1 MITKITHN
9 WNIKNDYPILDKDQK
24 QHEDKRESDYI
35 WNQEEYILKVN
46 GVWFKDFCLE
56 IGTPREEAH
65 KYHLSELSNV
75 FKYLRNFG
83 IYRDNIEIYHYCPVA
98 RLDVSTAEHYHPTDN
113 QAKRYIVQYEDG
125 MVYNS
130 MFDSCYHWQI
140 ATQVTF
146 DEALKMA
153 LGHMA
158 MATYIDSY
166 LEAWILVMD
175 WVEDPMSYDL

>member
-24 QHEDKRESDYI
+24 QREDKRESDYI
-35 WNQEEYILKVN
+35 LHQEEYILKVN
-46 GVWFKDFCLE
+46 GVWFKNFCLE
-56 IGTPREEAH
+56 LGTPREEAH

-75 FKYLRNFG
+75 FKYLSNFG
-83 IYRDNIEIYHYCPVA
+83 IYRDNIKIYHYCPVA

-113 QAKRYIVQYEDG
+113 QAKRYIVQHEDG
-125 MVYNS
+125 WVYNS

-140 ATQVTF
+140 ATPVTF

-153 LGHMA
+153 QVHLA
-158 MATYIDSY
+158 MATYIDTH

-175 WVEDPMSYDL
+175 WVEEPIDFDL